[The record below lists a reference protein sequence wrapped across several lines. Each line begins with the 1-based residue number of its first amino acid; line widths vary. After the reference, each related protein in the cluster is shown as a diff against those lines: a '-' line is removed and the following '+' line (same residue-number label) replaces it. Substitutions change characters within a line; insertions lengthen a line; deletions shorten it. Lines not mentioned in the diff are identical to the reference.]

1 MEKKAP
7 QCHHPVCMLAHD
19 LLNNLSVIVGSCD
32 LLQDQENLE
41 NQSTQH
47 VTRIR
52 DTAKS
57 MAERLNHH
65 QCHLAA
71 LARSA
76 EVQLQKRIS

>member
-1 MEKKAP
+1 
-7 QCHHPVCMLAHD
+7 MLAHE

-32 LLQDQENLE
+32 LLQDQQNVED
-41 NQSTQH
+41 QSAKH

-76 EVQLQKRIS
+76 DLQQQKHIS

>member
-1 MEKKAP
+1 
-7 QCHHPVCMLAHD
+7 MLAHE

-32 LLQDQENLE
+32 LLQPQQNLE
-41 NQSTQH
+41 DQSAKH

-57 MAERLNHH
+57 MAERLNHR
-65 QCHLAA
+65 QCHLAV

-76 EVQLQKRIS
+76 ELQQQKCVS